1 MIVAQTRMVLAE
13 VSGEVGCMSQ
23 VEQGGFIVDG
33 MRKMKESEGLKIK
46 FRGLKTTFTEFGNLI
61 YRTGLGRDRF

>member
-1 MIVAQTRMVLAE
+1 M
-13 VSGEVGCMSQ
+13 
-23 VEQGGFIVDG
+23 EQGGFIVDG
-33 MRKMKESEGLKIK
+33 MRKMKESEGLEIK